1 MIQMDCERI
10 VKHVVGWL
18 RDYLGTSGAEGYAIG
33 ISGGIDSALVSTLAA
48 MTGARCLAAALPIRQ
63 ATAQMRRAVE
73 HQQWLKARFPD
84 VETACIDLTE
94 AFDTFE
100 CSMPVVGNP
109 VLAAL
114 AGANARSRLRMTALY
129 YLAGSNGLLVAG
141 TGNRVE
147 DFGIGFFTKYGDGG
161 VDVSPIADLTKTEVF
176 RLSRWLGIVPSILEA
191 PPTDGLFGDDR
202 TDEQQIGASYPELE
216 KAMQYDAEGVH
227 PENLSGR
234 EREVLELYI
243 RRNRANRHK
252 MQLPPSCPVPD
263 EFRR

>member
-1 MIQMDCERI
+1 MIQMDCERV
-10 VKHVVGWL
+10 VKHIVGWL
-18 RDYLGTSGAEGYAIG
+18 GDYLGTSGAEGYAIG

-63 ATAQMRRAVE
+63 AAAQMGRAVE
-73 HQQWLKARFPD
+73 HQQWLKARFPN
-84 VETACIDLTE
+84 VETACIDLTTAFE
-94 AFDTFE
+94 AFE
-100 CSMPVVGNP
+100 GSMPVVGDP
-109 VLAAL
+109 DAAGL

-129 YLAGSNGLLVAG
+129 YLAGPNGLLVAG
-141 TGNRVE
+141 TGNKVE

-176 RLSRWLGIVPSILEA
+176 RLSHWLGIVPSILEA

-216 KAMQYDAEGVH
+216 KAMQQDAADVS
-227 PENLSGR
+227 PENLTGR

-252 MQLPPSCPVPD
+252 VQLPPECLVPD
-263 EFRR
+263 EFRK